1 MTSDEKLAETLDT
14 FQEAAGQ
21 YAVSRVGGNSREV
34 QESYQQ
40 MMNARIA
47 LVRSVIGEPQP
58 DHDEREYPSALDAMT
73 ERLTKIED
81 YLDSKEEGW
90 RFR

>member
-1 MTSDEKLAETLDT
+1 
-14 FQEAAGQ
+14 
-21 YAVSRVGGNSREV
+21 
-34 QESYQQ
+34 